1 MSVENSANRKAAEM
15 RDSFVVHMTKNVG
28 ILGAAERDGGGGTG
42 GLGEEGGSGAEQ
54 AF

>member
-28 ILGAAERDGGGGTG
+28 ILGAAERRGGGEDRGARRG
-42 GLGEEGGSGAEQ
+42 GREWC
-54 AF
+54 